1 MFIFSVALSH
11 SSCVTVIQGTCT
23 VFPLF
28 RVNTKLY
35 YFLLSHWWPILII
48 MLCGLSC
55 IRFAFFTHFFNGA
68 GPFFFYNYY
77 TSCLKCFSIVPK
89 WTLPLLF
96 LLTYWWSFL
105 TFVLC
110 GLLHIFYLLSKWNFT
125 TLFCVNVTNVLC
137 KISPLVLTGPLV
149 ELFRSPFFFLSYL
162 WPIFFLILVGWCIS
176 HFAHSRSE
184 HSSWLLFESF
194 PTYLHSYIV

>member
-1 MFIFSVALSH
+1 MDCHAFV
-11 SSCVTVIQGTCT
+11 
-23 VFPLF
+23 
-28 RVNTKLY
+28 
-35 YFLLSHWWPILII
+35 LL
-48 MLCGLSC
+48 
-55 IRFAFFTHFFNGA
+55 FFTHFFNGA
-68 GPFFFYNYY
+68 GPFFFCNYY
-77 TSCLKCFSIVPK
+77 TSCLICFSIVPK

-149 ELFRSPFFFLSYL
+149 ELFRSPLFFLSYM
-162 WPIFFLILVGWCIS
+162 WPIFFLIFSGLVHITFFSFSKWTLQLTAFWVIS
-176 HFAHSRSE
+176 DPFTFLHRLKWYIFFLSLMEKLSC
-184 HSSWLLFESF
+184 SF
-194 PTYLHSYIV
+194 WVLVV